1 MHWLSNLTC
10 ESVGL
15 LAVSET
21 VRQPASESLWGLEPE
36 PAELSIVYGSG
47 RVTEP
52 GKREYRF
59 TLPVCRSLSSFRFT
73 VHRQGEYFSNSRV
86 CVEVRTCGC

>member
-10 ESVGL
+10 ESVGQ

-21 VRQPASESLWGLEPE
+21 VGQPASESVWGLEPE

-47 RVTEP
+47 RVTER

-59 TLPVCRSLSSFRFT
+59 TLSVCLSLPQFIWVYSP
-73 VHRQGEYFSNSRV
+73 
-86 CVEVRTCGC
+86 